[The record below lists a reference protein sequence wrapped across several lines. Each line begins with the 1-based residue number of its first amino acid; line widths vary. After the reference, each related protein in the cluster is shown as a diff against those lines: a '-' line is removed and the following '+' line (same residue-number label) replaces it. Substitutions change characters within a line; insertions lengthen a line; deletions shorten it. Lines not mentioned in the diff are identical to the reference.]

1 MSIEQEIE
9 GLGVAT
15 GDHSK
20 FDPEHVWGGESFEW
34 ANWENAERYMS
45 LEEYNTKQTEEANS
59 FKTREAFMMV
69 NGREP
74 IMNENGV
81 GSDEL
86 VMFFVN
92 NGGNEYFRRRYFQYR
107 KGVEEKEIVN
117 YYKNKGWEKK

>member
-1 MSIEQEIE
+1 
-9 GLGVAT
+9 
-15 GDHSK
+15 
-20 FDPEHVWGGESFEW
+20 
-34 ANWENAERYMS
+34 
-45 LEEYNTKQTEEANS
+45 
-59 FKTREAFMMV
+59 MMV